1 MTSRYTGERAW
12 EARVRN
18 TTLKGREDEKAEG
31 TDGQSPSQL
40 GGIMS
45 WYVTIWESG
54 FYYRQMDSYKFIL
67 Q

>member
-1 MTSRYTGERAW
+1 MTSRYTGERAR

-45 WYVTIWESG
+45 
-54 FYYRQMDSYKFIL
+54 
-67 Q
+67 